1 LGGCLVA
8 ELAFGQEESM
18 KHATAEFK
26 ICPTQSPKPWDDIP
40 VLVYW
45 DYAGESWS
53 DLSGQASARAQQIA
67 EALEFFD
74 GCQVRNHFVRW
85 NWKGSQQG
93 YYFQSKSK
101 R

>member
-1 LGGCLVA
+1 
-8 ELAFGQEESM
+8 M

-45 DYAGESWS
+45 DHAGESWS
-53 DLSGQASARAQQIA
+53 DMSGQASARAQQIA

-74 GCQVRNHFVRW
+74 VRW

-93 YYFQSKSK
+93 YYFQSKAK